1 MREEIYI
8 VTGAT
13 GFVGSNLVPK
23 LLKKGKTV
31 YALARDPEKVKLAL
45 PDTAAKL
52 FYGDVRDKNAVL
64 AMFDKEDAD
73 YTVVHTAAV
82 VLIGGKKKE
91 YANMFD
97 VNVNGV
103 KNIVDIC
110 VEKNARLLHV
120 SSVHA
125 ITEPKKR
132 ATTYEIEH
140 FDPKTVK
147 GKYAKS
153 KAEGS
158 AIVMDAVKNRG
169 LKAVLVHPSG
179 ITGPNDFGNSH
190 LTQLVIDYLAGRIP
204 AAVKGGYDF
213 VDVRDVCDGI
223 ISAVENFKS
232 GERYLLTNEYY
243 TVKQT
248 LDYLYELTGFKKINS
263 SLPMWLAKVGLPFL
277 SLGAKLKKKRP
288 LYTLYSL
295 YTLKSNSNFS
305 HEHATKEFNY
315 APRPLK
321 ESLRDTLAFLDS
333 LKADADKA
341 AQNK

>member
-1 MREEIYI
+1 MKEEIYI
-8 VTGAT
+8 VTGST
-13 GFVGSNLVPK
+13 GFVGCNLVPK
-23 LLKKGKTV
+23 LLQKGKTV
-31 YALARDPEKVKLAL
+31 YALARNPEKVNLAL
-45 PDTAAKL
+45 PGTTAKI
-52 FYGDVRDKNAVL
+52 FYGDVRDKNAL
-64 AMFDKEDAD
+64 AAMFDKEDAD
-73 YTVVHTAAV
+73 YTVIHTAAV

-91 YANMFD
+91 YKEMFD

-103 KNIVDIC
+103 KNIVDVC
-110 VEKNARLLHV
+110 LEKNARLLHV

-132 ATTYEIEH
+132 AKTYEIEN

-158 AIVMDAVKNRG
+158 AIVMDAIKNRG
-169 LKAVLVHPSG
+169 LNAMLVHPSG
-179 ITGPNDFGNSH
+179 IVGPNDYGNSH
-190 LTQLVIDYLAGRIP
+190 LTQLVIDYLDGRIP

-248 LDYLYELTGFKKINS
+248 LDYLYELTEYKRIKS
-263 SLPMWLAKVGLPFL
+263 SLPMWLATVGLPFL
-277 SLGAKLKKKRP
+277 SLGAKISKKRP

-305 HEHATKEFNY
+305 HEHASQDLGY
-315 APRPLK
+315 SPRPLR
-321 ESLRDTLAFLDS
+321 ESLKDTLAFLKFS
-333 LKADADKA
+333 KPGEKAK
-341 AQNK
+341 Q